1 MKSDYDIVA
10 EAHGNIQDNL
20 LVTAWWRANEIR
32 DNFGIYE
39 GSQWL
44 QEDYQRQLANNMP
57 TRTINRTQTIL
68 DAITGFQIQNRSD
81 IKCVPRLLSGQE
93 QGYTDLANDG
103 IRWIED
109 TSNYRYQTSLA
120 MRDMLI
126 CGLGFVDYNIEYDK
140 NPNGE
145 AYAERIFPYFMM
157 WDVTTRNQNL
167 GSANWL
173 CRAHIIDRN
182 KLHQWLVGLN
192 KDQKEEADAEFGAAV
207 DARFL
212 DFFDT
217 VMIVKSLGVIYQYQ
231 WRDKVP
237 FYRIENPLQG
247 FEGDPNDPHTQ
258 QVVELAK
265 VMQEKYKCNPYM
277 DKIVPIPSG
286 DNATMKEAF
295 RTLGFENVKSVMQ
308 KQWKYY
314 RADIVGNQVIRKSEN
329 FTQKSF
335 SMKCMTGKYDEIRQ
349 CYYGMVRSMKEPQRL
364 MNQAVSDYEGFLK
377 TIPKGGVEIES
388 DAVPNLEGFLDT
400 YTKAAQVTIYSPGAL
415 MANKVRPKIAPPVPD
430 GLLQMI
436 DFANRSLMEVIGVT
450 PDFMGM
456 TDSKLMTAQLNA
468 QLVRQGLM
476 VLAPYFDALEQYT
489 VETGHVMIDILRVL
503 VDNSEGRLIKHITPE
518 GSAQYVPLLMDNLT
532 DEYDV
537 TIEKTPHTPDE
548 RQTIFEKLLQLAG
561 ILANKPNPVDI
572 MPLVM
577 EYAPF
582 DGENL
587 GKIKQMMAPPPPQ
600 GPDPMMEALTQA
612 EVLFKQASAAK
623 QEAEAL
629 RAQADAMLKQKE
641 LEHADVDAFMAAKKA
656 NAQAD
661 YDQVRSAREMANLSM
676 DAERMYKEM
685 AIQQ

>member
-10 EAHGNIQDNL
+10 EAHQNIQDNL

-32 DNFGIYE
+32 DNYGIYE

-44 QEDYQRQLANNMP
+44 QEDYARQMANNMP

-81 IKCVPRLLSGQE
+81 IKCVPRILSANQ
-93 QGYTDLANDG
+93 QGYADLANDG

-126 CGLGFVDYNIEYDK
+126 CGLGFVDYNVQYDK

-145 AYAERIFPYFMM
+145 AYAERIFPYFML
-157 WDVTTRNQNL
+157 WDVTTRDQNL
-167 GSANWL
+167 ASANWL
-173 CRAHIIDRN
+173 CRAHIVDRN

-192 KDQKEEADAEFGAAV
+192 KDEREEVDAEFGAAV

-217 VMIVKSLGVIYQYQ
+217 VMIVKSLGVIYHYQ

-237 FYRIENPLQG
+237 FYRIENPFQG
-247 FEGDPNDPHTQ
+247 FEGDPSDPHTQ

-265 VMQEKYKCNPYM
+265 VMQEKYKCNPYL
-277 DKIVPIPSG
+277 DKIIAIPSG
-286 DNATMKEAF
+286 DNSSMKQAF
-295 RTLGFENVKSVMQ
+295 SALGFDNVKSVQQ
-308 KQWKYY
+308 KEWRYY

-329 FTQKSF
+329 YTQKSF
-335 SMKCMTGKYDEIRQ
+335 SIKCMTGKYDEIRQ

-415 MANKVRPKIAPPVPD
+415 SANKVRPKIAPPVPD

-436 DFANRSLMEVIGVT
+436 DFANRALMEVIGIT

-456 TDSKLMTAQLNA
+456 ADSKLMTAQLNA

-476 VLAPYFDALEQYT
+476 VLAPYFDSLEQYT
-489 VETGHVMIDILRVL
+489 VETGHVMISLLRVL

-518 GSAQYVPLLMDNLT
+518 GNEQYVPLLMDNLT

-537 TIEKTPHTPDE
+537 VIEKTPHTPDE
-548 RQTIFEKLLQLAG
+548 RQNIFEKLLQLAG

-577 EYAPF
+577 EYAPLE
-582 DGENL
+582 GQNL

-600 GPDPMMEALTQA
+600 GPDPLTQGLMQA
-612 EVLFKQASAAK
+612 EMALKQATAAK
-623 QEAEAL
+623 QEAEAMK
-629 RAQADAMLKQKE
+629 AQIEAMLKEVE
-641 LEHADVDAFMAAKKA
+641 LRNADADAAVARKKA

-661 YDQVRSAREMANLSM
+661 YDHVRSV
-676 DAERMYKEM
+676 KEM
-685 AIQQ
+685 TNLDMDMGRHVKEMLIQ